1 MGEPEM
7 SIRAPLVRLIGMRLF
22 ASRLAAGSLLT
33 FGMFRRRKEAVL
45 NPITVGER
53 YTLDRELGRG
63 GMAVVYLARDRKHD
77 RPVAIKILRPEIGIG
92 ENAQRFLREI
102 QILARLQHPHILAL
116 LDSGATEDVP
126 PRPFYVMPYVEG
138 ETLRQRLTREGPLP
152 VAEAVRLVR
161 EAGEALHYAHGEALI
176 HRDVKPENV
185 LLSQG
190 HALVADF
197 GIARAA
203 GIAGGNQ
210 LTQPGLTMGT
220 PAYMSPE
227 QASGER
233 EVDARADQ
241 YSLACVLYELLAG
254 EPPFTGPNIFAV
266 LSRQMRDPVPP
277 LTTIRPGVP
286 MSVRRAIERAL
297 SKVPA
302 DRFTT
307 VLEFLAALE
316 VVESPEAPAV
326 APKKAIV
333 VLPFAN
339 LSPDPD
345 NAYFADGLMEEVI
358 ADLSRVRAL
367 TVISR
372 TSSVKLKDTGW
383 DLRRI
388 GRELNVRYA
397 LEGSVRREGSALR
410 ITAQLI
416 DVETEVHLWTEKYA
430 GTVDD
435 VFDLQERLSR
445 QIVEALQIT
454 LTQPE
459 DREIAQRPIANLR
472 AFEYYQRARQ
482 EYYRYTAEGMAAARA
497 LAEHGLAVVGPH
509 EALYGM
515 LGTVY
520 AWSPVVLVGDEETT
534 LREAEACARRAFEL
548 NPNSAQGLSI
558 MGQVAYRRGN
568 AGEAV
573 RLLTQACAA
582 DPNNPDAMHQLG
594 GAYLL
599 GGRIGP
605 MREVLTRLAEL
616 DPLTASNHCLLGLS
630 YLLGGDAVGALPSH
644 RRAVELAPLSTICR
658 VCDAVSLV
666 AAGRDT
672 EAASQFEW
680 LEHQPSDDHLAAV
693 AVRFRRGLTGDR
705 EAVLSPPSAGERAMA
720 ESDEYWSYLMA
731 GAYAL
736 VGEAEQALSWLEH
749 AVTVRGWVDYV
760 YFTRH
765 DRFLERVRP
774 TQHFQELMA
783 SAQKRYAR
791 FTDAGTPAELRPV

>member
-1 MGEPEM
+1 
-7 SIRAPLVRLIGMRLF
+7 
-22 ASRLAAGSLLT
+22 
-33 FGMFRRRKEAVL
+33 
-45 NPITVGER
+45 
-53 YTLDRELGRG
+53 
-63 GMAVVYLARDRKHD
+63 MAVVYLARDRKHD
-77 RPVAIKILRPEIGIG
+77 RPVAIKVLRREIVVGQA
-92 ENAQRFLREI
+92 AQRFLREI
-102 QILARLQHPHILAL
+102 RIQARLQHPHILAL
-116 LDSGATEDVP
+116 LDSGETDEKTQ
-126 PRPFYVMPYVEG
+126 RPFYVMPFVEG

-152 VAEAVRLVR
+152 IAEALRLVR
-161 EAGEALHYAHGEALI
+161 EAGEALHYAHGEGLI
-176 HRDVKPENV
+176 HRDVKPENI
-185 LLSQG
+185 LLSRG

-203 GIAGGNQ
+203 GVAAGDR
-210 LTQPGLTMGT
+210 LTRAGVSMGT

-227 QASGER
+227 QAEGER

-254 EPPFTGPNIFAV
+254 QPPFTGITANAV
-266 LSRQMRDPVPP
+266 LARQVLDPVPP
-277 LTTIRPGVP
+277 VTTLRPGVP
-286 MSVRRAIERAL
+286 APVRQAVERAL

-302 DRFTT
+302 DRFET

-316 VVESPEAPAV
+316 APEAPAA
-326 APKKAIV
+326 APKQAIV

-339 LSPDPD
+339 LSPDPE

-372 TSSVKLKDTGW
+372 TSSIKLRDTDW
-383 DLRRI
+383 NLRRI

-397 LEGSVRREGSALR
+397 LEGSVRRAGSTLR

-416 DVETEVHLWTEKYA
+416 DVESDAHLWAEKYS

-445 QIVEALQIT
+445 HIVEALRIT
-454 LTQPE
+454 LSPPE
-459 DREIAQRPIANLR
+459 DREIAERPITDVR

-482 EYYRYTAEGMAAARA
+482 EYYRQSAEGMVAARQ

-515 LGTVY
+515 LGTVH
-520 AWSPVVLVGDEETT
+520 AWSPVFLGGDEESS

-548 NPNSAQGLSI
+548 NPNSVAGLSI
-558 MGQVAYRRGN
+558 LGQVAYRRGQ
-568 AGEAV
+568 AGDAV

-599 GGRIGP
+599 GGRTGP
-605 MREVLTRLAEL
+605 MREVLSRLVEM

-630 YLLGGDAVGALPSH
+630 YSLAGDPGGALASH
-644 RRAVELAPLSTICR
+644 RRAVELDPRSSICR
-658 VCDAVSLV
+658 VCAGVALV
-666 AAGRDT
+666 AAGRDA
-672 EAASQFEW
+672 EAATHFEW
-680 LEHQPSDDHLAAV
+680 LERQPPEDLLAAV
-693 AVRFRRGLTGDR
+693 GVRFWRALTGDR
-705 EAVLSPPSAGERAMA
+705 AAVLAPLTEPEREAG
-720 ESDEYWSYLMA
+720 ESDEYWAYLMA
-731 GAYAL
+731 AAYAQ
-736 VGEAEQALSWLEH
+736 VGETEEALRWLDH
-749 AVTVRGWVDYV
+749 SITVRGWVDYV

-765 DRFLERVRP
+765 DRFLERLHPSR
-774 TQHFQELMA
+774 QFQALMA
-783 SAQKRYAR
+783 TARERYAR
-791 FTDAGTPAELRPV
+791 FTDDGTPGPA

>member
-1 MGEPEM
+1 MLHRGNRAGLE
-7 SIRAPLVRLIGMRLF
+7 SIPV
-22 ASRLAAGSLLT
+22 SD
-33 FGMFRRRKEAVL
+33 
-45 NPITVGER
+45 R
-53 YTLDRELGRG
+53 YTVDRELGRG

-77 RPVAIKILRPEIGIG
+77 RPVAIKVLRPEIVAG
-92 ENAQRFLREI
+92 EAARRFLLEI
-102 QILARLQHPHILAL
+102 RILARLQHPHILAL
-116 LDSGATEDVP
+116 LDSGATDEAP
-126 PRPFYVMPYVEG
+126 PRPFYVMPYVDG
-138 ETLRQRLTREGPLP
+138 ETLRQRLIREGPLP
-152 VAEAVRLVR
+152 VAEALRLVR
-161 EAGEALHYAHGEALI
+161 ETGEALHYAHGEGLI

-203 GIAGGNQ
+203 GVAAGDR
-210 LTQPGLTMGT
+210 LTQTGLSMGT

-227 QASGER
+227 QAEGER

-254 EPPFTGPNIFAV
+254 QPPFTGLSAMAV
-266 LSRQMRDPVPP
+266 LSRQLLDPVPP
-277 LTTIRPGVP
+277 LTTLRPGVP
-286 MSVRRAIERAL
+286 GSVRRAIERAL

-302 DRFTT
+302 DRFAT

-316 VVESPEAPAV
+316 APEAPA
-326 APKKAIV
+326 AEPKKAIV

-358 ADLSRVRAL
+358 ADLSRVRSL

-372 TSSVKLKDTGW
+372 TSSVKLKETGW

-397 LEGSVRREGSALR
+397 LEGSVRRAGSTLR

-416 DVETEVHLWTEKYA
+416 DAETDAHLWAEKYS

-454 LTQPE
+454 LSPPE
-459 DREIAQRPIANLR
+459 DRELAERPIADIR

-482 EYYRYTAEGMAAARA
+482 EYYRYTTEGMAAARA
-497 LAEHGLAVVGPH
+497 LAEHGLTVVGPH

-520 AWSPVVLVGDEETT
+520 AWSPTVLGGDEKTT
-534 LREAEACARRAFEL
+534 LREAETCARRAFEL
-548 NPNSAQGLSI
+548 NPDSAQGLSI
-558 MGQVAYRRGN
+558 MGQVAYRRGQ

-594 GAYLL
+594 GAHLL

-605 MREVLTRLAEL
+605 MREVLTRLVEL
-616 DPLTASNHCLLGLS
+616 DPLTASNHCLLGMS
-630 YLLGGDAVGALPSH
+630 YSLGGDAPGALPSH
-644 RRAVELAPLSTICR
+644 RRAVELDPRSTICR
-658 VCDAVSLV
+658 VCDAVALV
-666 AAGRDT
+666 AAGCDA

-680 LEHQPSDDHLAAV
+680 LERQPSDDPLAAV

-705 EAVLSPPSAGERAMA
+705 AAVVSPPSAAERAMA
-720 ESDEYWSYLMA
+720 ESDEYWAYLMA

-736 VGEAEQALSWLEH
+736 AGEADQALSWLEH

-765 DRFLERVRP
+765 DRFLESLRP
-774 TQHFQELMA
+774 ARRFQELMA
-783 SAQKRYAR
+783 SARERYQR
-791 FTDAGTPAELRPV
+791 FTDDGTPASG

>member
-1 MGEPEM
+1 M
-7 SIRAPLVRLIGMRLF
+7 
-22 ASRLAAGSLLT
+22 
-33 FGMFRRRKEAVL
+33 
-45 NPITVGER
+45 TVSDR
-53 YTLDRELGRG
+53 YTVDRELGRG

-77 RPVAIKILRPEIGIG
+77 RPVAIKILRPEIIVGQA
-92 ENAQRFLREI
+92 AQRFLLEI
-102 QILARLQHPHILAL
+102 QILARLQHPHILPL
-116 LDSGATEDVP
+116 LDSGSTDETP
-126 PRPFYVMPYVEG
+126 PRPFYVMPYVDG

-152 VAEAVRLVR
+152 VAEALRLVR
-161 EAGEALHYAHGEALI
+161 ETGEALHYAHGEGLI

-203 GIAGGNQ
+203 GVAAGER
-210 LTQPGLTMGT
+210 LTRTGLSMGT

-227 QASGER
+227 QAGGEP

-254 EPPFTGPNIFAV
+254 QPPFTGLSAFAV
-266 LSRQMRDPVPP
+266 LSRQVLDPVPP
-277 LTTIRPGVP
+277 LTTLRPGVP
-286 MSVRRAIERAL
+286 GSVRRAIERAL

-302 DRFTT
+302 DRFAT
-307 VLEFLAALE
+307 VLEFLAA
-316 VVESPEAPAV
+316 VEAPEAPAA

-372 TSSVKLKDTGW
+372 TSSVKLKETGW

-397 LEGSVRREGSALR
+397 LEGSVRRAGSTLR

-416 DVETEVHLWTEKYA
+416 DAETDAHLWAEKYS

-454 LTQPE
+454 LSPPE
-459 DREIAQRPIANLR
+459 DREIAERPIADIR

-482 EYYRYTAEGMAAARA
+482 EYYRYTAEGIVAARA

-520 AWSPVVLVGDEETT
+520 AWSPTVLGGDEETT

-548 NPNSAQGLSI
+548 NPDSAQGLSI
-558 MGQVAYRRGN
+558 MGQVAYRRGQ

-605 MREVLTRLAEL
+605 MREVLTRLVEL
-616 DPLTASNHCLLGLS
+616 DPLTASNHCLLGMS
-630 YLLGGDAVGALPSH
+630 YSLGGDAPAALPSH
-644 RRAVELAPLSTICR
+644 RRAVDLDPRSTICR
-658 VCDAVSLV
+658 VCAAVALV
-666 AAGRDT
+666 AAGRDG
-672 EAASQFEW
+672 EAASHFEW
-680 LEHQPSDDHLAAV
+680 LERQPSDDPLATV
-693 AVRFRRGLTGDR
+693 AVRFWRGLTGDR
-705 EAVLSPPSAGERAMA
+705 AAVLSPPSAAERAMA
-720 ESDEYWSYLMA
+720 ESDEYWAYLMA

-736 VGEAEQALSWLEH
+736 VGEADQALSWLEH
-749 AVTVRGWVDYV
+749 AVRVRGWIDYV

-765 DRFLERVRP
+765 DRFLESLRSARP
-774 TQHFQELMA
+774 FQELMA
-783 SAQKRYAR
+783 FARERYSR
-791 FTDAGTPAELRPV
+791 FTDDGAPAPRPG

>member
-1 MGEPEM
+1 MLFRGARAVVE
-7 SIRAPLVRLIGMRLF
+7 SIR
-22 ASRLAAGSLLT
+22 
-33 FGMFRRRKEAVL
+33 
-45 NPITVGER
+45 VGDR
-53 YTLDRELGRG
+53 YTVDRELGRG
-63 GMAVVYLARDRKHD
+63 GMAMVYLARDRKHD
-77 RPVAIKILRPEIGIG
+77 RPVAIKILRPEIVVGQA
-92 ENAQRFLREI
+92 AQRFLLEI
-102 QILARLQHPHILAL
+102 QILARLQHPHILPL
-116 LDSGATEDVP
+116 LDSGSTNESP

-138 ETLRQRLTREGPLP
+138 ETLRQRLIREGPLP
-152 VAEAVRLVR
+152 VAEALRLVR
-161 EAGEALHYAHGEALI
+161 ETGEALHYAHGEGLI

-203 GIAGGNQ
+203 GVAAGDR
-210 LTQPGLTMGT
+210 LTRTGLSMGT

-227 QASGER
+227 QAGGEP
-233 EVDARADQ
+233 EVDARSDQ
-241 YSLACVLYELLAG
+241 YSLACMLYELLAG
-254 EPPFTGPNIFAV
+254 QPPFTAPTLAAV
-266 LSRQMRDPVPP
+266 LSRQVLDPVPP
-277 LTTIRPGVP
+277 LTTLRPGVP
-286 MSVRRAIERAL
+286 GPLRRAIERAL
-297 SKVPA
+297 AKVPA
-302 DRFTT
+302 DRFTS
-307 VLEFLAALE
+307 VQEFLEALE
-316 VVESPEAPAV
+316 VPEAPDVTAA

-339 LSPDPD
+339 LSPDPE

-372 TSSVKLKDTGW
+372 TSSVKLKETGW

-388 GRELNVRYA
+388 GRELNVRYV
-397 LEGSVRREGSALR
+397 LEGSVRRAGSTLR

-416 DVETEVHLWTEKYA
+416 DAETDAHLWAEKYS

-454 LTQPE
+454 LSPPE
-459 DREIAQRPIANLR
+459 DREIAERPIADIR

-482 EYYRYTAEGMAAARA
+482 EYYRYSSEGMVTARA

-520 AWSPVVLVGDEETT
+520 AWSPTVLGGDEETT
-534 LREAEACARRAFEL
+534 LREAEDCARRAFEL
-548 NPNSAQGLSI
+548 NPGSAQGLSI
-558 MGQVAYRRGN
+558 MGQVAYRRGQ

-582 DPNNPDAMHQLG
+582 DPNNPDAMHQLA

-605 MREVLTRLAEL
+605 MREVLTRLVEL

-630 YLLGGDAVGALPSH
+630 YMLGGDAPAALPSH
-644 RRAVELAPLSTICR
+644 RRAVDLDPRSTICR
-658 VCDAVSLV
+658 VCAAVALV
-666 AAGRDT
+666 AAGRDA

-680 LEHQPSDDHLAAV
+680 LERQPSDDSLATL
-693 AVRFRRGLTGDR
+693 AVRLRRGLTGDR
-705 EAVLSPPSAGERAMA
+705 AAVLSPPSAAERAMA
-720 ESDEYWSYLMA
+720 ESDEYWAYLMS

-736 VGEAEQALSWLEH
+736 AGEGDQALGWLEH
-749 AVTVRGWVDYV
+749 VVKVRGWIDYV

-765 DRFLERVRP
+765 DRFLESLRSAPR
-774 TQHFQELMA
+774 FQELMA
-783 SAQKRYAR
+783 SARERYAR
-791 FTDAGTPAELRPV
+791 FTDDGAPTRAPESTGGGPQAPHRSRS

>member
-1 MGEPEM
+1 M
-7 SIRAPLVRLIGMRLF
+7 RLIP
-22 ASRLAAGSLLT
+22 SRLAAGSFLAS
-33 FGMFRRRKEAVL
+33 GMLRRAKRAGPEA
-45 NPITVGER
+45 ITVGDR
-53 YTLDRELGRG
+53 YTVERELGRG
-63 GMAVVYLARDRKHD
+63 GMAVVYLARDVKHD
-77 RPVAIKILRPEIGIG
+77 RPVAIKILRPEVVAG
-92 ENAQRFLREI
+92 EVAQRFLREI
-102 QILARLQHPHILAL
+102 QILARLQHPHILPL
-116 LDSGATEDVP
+116 LDSGTTDETA
-126 PRPFYVMPYVEG
+126 PRPFYVMPYVDG
-138 ETLRQRLTREGPLP
+138 ESLRQRLTREGPLP
-152 VAEAVRLVR
+152 VAEALRLVR
-161 EAGEALHYAHGEALI
+161 EAGEALHYAHGEGLI

-203 GIAGGNQ
+203 GVAAADA
-210 LTQPGLTMGT
+210 LTRPGLSMGT

-227 QASGER
+227 QVEGESG
-233 EVDARADQ
+233 VDARADQ

-254 EPPFTGPNIFAV
+254 QPPFTGPSFAAI
-266 LSRQMRDPVPP
+266 LSRQLLDPVPP
-277 LTTIRPGVP
+277 LTTIRQGVP
-286 MSVRRAIERAL
+286 GSVRRAIERGL
-297 SKVPA
+297 SKLPA
-302 DRFTT
+302 ERFGN

-316 VVESPEAPAV
+316 APEAPTA

-339 LSPDPD
+339 LSPDPE
-345 NAYFADGLMEEVI
+345 NAYFGDGLMEEVI

-372 TSSVKLKDTGW
+372 TSSVKLKETGW

-397 LEGSVRREGSALR
+397 LEGSVRRAGSTLR

-416 DVETEVHLWTEKYA
+416 DIETDGHLWGEKYS

-445 QIVEALQIT
+445 EIVEALQIT
-454 LTQPE
+454 LSPPE
-459 DREIAQRPIANLR
+459 DREIAERPIADLR

-520 AWSPVVLVGDEETT
+520 AWSPVVLLGGDEETT

-548 NPNSAQGLSI
+548 NPSSAQGLSI

-599 GGRIGP
+599 GGRTGP

-616 DPLTASNHCLLGLS
+616 DPLTASNHCLLGMS
-630 YLLGGDAVGALPSH
+630 YMLGGDAAGALPAH
-644 RRAVELAPLSTICR
+644 RRAVELDPRSTICR
-658 VCDAVSLV
+658 FCAGIALV
-666 AAGRDT
+666 AAGRDD

-680 LEHQPSDDHLAAV
+680 LERQPSEDHLAKV
-693 AVRFRRGLTGDR
+693 GVRFWRALNKDGA
-705 EAVLSPPSAGERAMA
+705 AVLSPPSAPERAMA

-736 VGEAEQALSWLEH
+736 VGEADQALSWLEH
-749 AVTVRGWVDYV
+749 AIRVRGWVDYV

-765 DRFLERVRP
+765 DRFLESLRP
-774 TQHFQELMA
+774 TPRFQELMA
-783 SAQKRYAR
+783 SARERHAR
-791 FTDAGTPAELRPV
+791 FTDDGAPTTVGPAGSPR

>member
-1 MGEPEM
+1 MLRRGKRAVTE
-7 SIRAPLVRLIGMRLF
+7 SI
-22 ASRLAAGSLLT
+22 
-33 FGMFRRRKEAVL
+33 AV
-45 NPITVGER
+45 GDR
-53 YTLDRELGRG
+53 YTIDRELGRG
-63 GMAVVYLARDRKHD
+63 GMAVVYLAHDRKHD
-77 RPVAIKILRPEIGIG
+77 RPVAIKILRPEIVTG
-92 ENAQRFLREI
+92 EAAQRFLREI
-102 QILARLQHPHILAL
+102 QIQARLQHPHILPL
-116 LDSGATEDVP
+116 LDSGTTGEAS
-126 PRPFYVMPYVEG
+126 PRPFYVMPYVDG
-138 ETLRQRLTREGPLP
+138 ETLRQRLVREGPLP
-152 VAEAVRLVR
+152 QAEAIRLVR
-161 EAGEALHYAHGEALI
+161 ETGEALHYAHGEGLI

-185 LLSQG
+185 LLSQN

-203 GIAGGNQ
+203 GVAAADR
-210 LTQPGLTMGT
+210 LTRPGLSMGT
-220 PAYMSPE
+220 PTYMSPE
-227 QASGER
+227 QAQGESG
-233 EVDARADQ
+233 VDARADQ

-254 EPPFTGPNIFAV
+254 QPPFTGPDARGV
-266 LSRQMRDPVPP
+266 LLRQVFDPVPP
-277 LTTIRPGVP
+277 LTTLRPGVP
-286 MSVRRAIERAL
+286 GSMRRAIERAL

-302 DRFTT
+302 DRFGT

-316 VVESPEAPAV
+316 APEAPAA

-358 ADLSRVRAL
+358 ADLSRVKAL
-367 TVISR
+367 IVISR
-372 TSSVKLKDTGW
+372 TSSVKLRETGW

-388 GRELNVRYA
+388 GRELSVGYA
-397 LEGSVRREGSALR
+397 LEGSVRRAGSTLR

-416 DVETEVHLWTEKYA
+416 DLETDAHLWAEKYS

-445 QIVEALQIT
+445 QIVEALRIT
-454 LTQPE
+454 LTPPE
-459 DREIAQRPIANLR
+459 DREIAARPIADIR

-482 EYYRYTAEGMAAARA
+482 EYYRYTTEGMAAARA
-497 LAEHGLAVVGPH
+497 LAEHGLDEVGPN

-520 AWSPVVLVGDEETT
+520 AWSPMVLLGGDEETT
-534 LREAEACARRAFEL
+534 LREAEACARRAFEQ

-558 MGQVAYRRGN
+558 MGQVAYRRGQ

-573 RLLTQACAA
+573 RLLTLACAA
-582 DPNNPDAMHQLG
+582 DPNNPDAMHQLA

-605 MREVLTRLAEL
+605 MREVLTRLTEL
-616 DPLTASNHCLLGLS
+616 DPLTASNHCLRGMS
-630 YLLGGDAVGALPSH
+630 YMLGGDPTGSLPSH
-644 RRAVELAPLSTICR
+644 RRAVELDPRSTICR
-658 VCDAVSLV
+658 VCDVVALV
-666 AAGRDT
+666 AAGRDD

-680 LEHQPSDDHLAAV
+680 LERQPSDDHLAAV
-693 AVRFRRGLTGDR
+693 AVRFQRGLTGNR
-705 EAVLSPPSAGERAMA
+705 EAVLSPPSAAERAMA

-736 VGEAEQALSWLEH
+736 VGEADQALSWLDH

-765 DRFLERVRP
+765 DRFLESLRATRR
-774 TQHFQELMA
+774 FQELMA
-783 SAQKRYAR
+783 SAQERYAR
-791 FTDAGTPAELRPV
+791 FTDDGAPTLIQPA

>member
-1 MGEPEM
+1 
-7 SIRAPLVRLIGMRLF
+7 
-22 ASRLAAGSLLT
+22 
-33 FGMFRRRKEAVL
+33 
-45 NPITVGER
+45 
-53 YTLDRELGRG
+53 
-63 GMAVVYLARDRKHD
+63 MAVVYLARDRKHD
-77 RPVAIKILRPEIGIG
+77 RPVAIKVLRPETVAG
-92 ENAQRFLREI
+92 EFAQRFLREI
-102 QILARLQHPHILAL
+102 QILARLQHPHILPL
-116 LDSGATEDVP
+116 LDSGTTAEAS
-126 PRPFYVMPYVEG
+126 PRPFYVMPYVDG

-152 VAEAVRLVR
+152 EAEAIRLVR
-161 EAGEALHYAHGEALI
+161 ETGEALQYAHGEGLI

-203 GIAGGNQ
+203 DVAADDR
-210 LTQPGLTMGT
+210 LTRPGLSMGT
-220 PAYMSPE
+220 PTYMSPE
-227 QASGER
+227 QAQGDSG
-233 EVDARADQ
+233 VDARADQ

-254 EPPFTGPNIFAV
+254 QPPFTGPSAVAV
-266 LSRQMRDPVPP
+266 LSRQVFDPVPP
-277 LTTIRPGVP
+277 LTTLRPGVP
-286 MSVRRAIERAL
+286 GSVRRAIERAL

-302 DRFTT
+302 DRFGT

-316 VVESPEAPAV
+316 APGV
-326 APKKAIV
+326 PAPKKAIV

-358 ADLSRVRAL
+358 ADLSRVQAL

-372 TSSVKLKDTGW
+372 TSSVKLKETDW

-397 LEGSVRREGSALR
+397 LEGSVRRAGSTLR

-416 DVETEVHLWTEKYA
+416 DLETDAHLWAEKYS

-445 QIVEALQIT
+445 QIVEALRIT
-454 LTQPE
+454 LTPPE
-459 DREIAQRPIANLR
+459 DRGIAARPIADIR

-482 EYYRYTAEGMAAARA
+482 EYYRYTTEGMAAARA
-497 LAEHGLAVVGPH
+497 LAEHGLAAVGPN

-520 AWSPVVLVGDEETT
+520 AWSPMVLLGGDEETT

-558 MGQVAYRRGN
+558 MGQVAYRRGQ

-573 RLLTQACAA
+573 RLLTLACAA

-616 DPLTASNHCLLGLS
+616 DPLTASNHCLLGMS
-630 YLLGGDAVGALPSH
+630 YLLGGNPTGALPSH
-644 RRAVELAPLSTICR
+644 RRAVELDPRSTICR
-658 VCDAVSLV
+658 VCDAVALV
-666 AAGRDT
+666 AAGRDD

-680 LEHQPSDDHLAAV
+680 LERQPSDDHLAAV

-705 EAVLSPPSAGERAMA
+705 EAVLSPPSAAERAMA

-736 VGEAEQALSWLEH
+736 VGEADQALSWLEH

-765 DRFLERVRP
+765 DRFLESLRATRR
-774 TQHFQELMA
+774 FQELMA
-783 SAQKRYAR
+783 SAQERYAR
-791 FTDAGTPAELRPV
+791 FTDDGAPAPTRVAPVR

>member
-1 MGEPEM
+1 M
-7 SIRAPLVRLIGMRLF
+7 
-22 ASRLAAGSLLT
+22 
-33 FGMFRRRKEAVL
+33 
-45 NPITVGER
+45 TVSDR
-53 YTLDRELGRG
+53 YTVETELGRG
-63 GMAVVYLARDRKHD
+63 GMALVYLARDRKHD
-77 RPVAIKILRPEIGIG
+77 RHVAIKILRPEVVVGAV
-92 ENAQRFLREI
+92 AQRFLLEI

-116 LDSGATEDVP
+116 LDSGTTDEAP
-126 PRPFYVMPYVEG
+126 PRPFYVMPYVDG
-138 ETLRQRLTREGPLP
+138 ETLRQRLVREGPLP
-152 VAEAVRLVR
+152 VAEALRLVR
-161 EAGEALHYAHGEALI
+161 EAGEALHYAHGEGLI
-176 HRDVKPENV
+176 HRDVKPENI

-203 GIAGGNQ
+203 GIAAGDR
-210 LTQPGLTMGT
+210 LTRAGMSMGT

-227 QASGER
+227 QAGGEE

-241 YSLACVLYELLAG
+241 YSLACLLYELLAG
-254 EPPFTGPNIFAV
+254 QPPFTGHSAGAV
-266 LSRQMRDPVPP
+266 LSRQILDPVPP
-277 LTTIRPGVP
+277 LTTLRPGVP
-286 MSVRRAIERAL
+286 GQVLRAIERAL

-302 DRFTT
+302 DRFGT

-316 VVESPEAPAV
+316 SAEAPA
-326 APKKAIV
+326 APPKQAIV

-358 ADLSRVRAL
+358 ADLSRVRSL

-372 TSSVKLKDTGW
+372 TSSVKLKQTGW

-397 LEGSVRREGSALR
+397 LEGSVRRAGSTLR

-416 DVETEVHLWTEKYA
+416 DVESDAHLWAEKYS

-445 QIVEALQIT
+445 QIVEALRIT
-454 LTQPE
+454 LSPPE
-459 DREIAQRPIANLR
+459 DREIAERPIADIR
-472 AFEYYQRARQ
+472 GYEYYQRARQ
-482 EYYRYTAEGMAAARA
+482 EYYRQTAEGMMAARA
-497 LAEHGLAVVGPH
+497 LAEHGLAVVGPN
-509 EALYGM
+509 EALYGI

-520 AWSPVVLVGDEETT
+520 AWSPTVLGGDEETT
-534 LREAEACARRAFEL
+534 LREAETCARRAFEL

-558 MGQVAYRRGN
+558 MGQVAYRRGQ

-605 MREVLTRLAEL
+605 MRSVLTRLVEM

-630 YLLGGDAVGALPSH
+630 YSLGGDAPAALPSH
-644 RRAVELAPLSTICR
+644 RRAVDLDPKSTICR
-658 VCDAVSLV
+658 VCAGVALV
-666 AAGRDT
+666 AAGREA
-672 EAASQFEW
+672 EAAGQFEW
-680 LEHQPSDDHLAAV
+680 LARQTEDDHLAAV
-693 AVRFRRGLTGDR
+693 GVRFWRGLKGDR
-705 EAVLSPPSAGERAMA
+705 AAVLSPPSAAERAMA

-731 GAYAL
+731 GGYAL
-736 VGEAEQALSWLEH
+736 VGESDRAMSWLEH
-749 AVTVRGWVDYV
+749 AVTVRGWIDHV

-765 DRFLERVRP
+765 DRFLERLRNIP
-774 TQHFQELMA
+774 RFHELMA
-783 SAQKRYAR
+783 RARERYAR
-791 FTDAGTPAELRPV
+791 FTDDGTPAPRTGRR

>member
-1 MGEPEM
+1 MLLRWKRSGPEPL
-7 SIRAPLVRLIGMRLF
+7 S
-22 ASRLAAGSLLT
+22 
-33 FGMFRRRKEAVL
+33 
-45 NPITVGER
+45 VGDR
-53 YTLDRELGRG
+53 YTIERELGRG
-63 GMAVVYLARDRKHD
+63 GMATVYLARDRKHD
-77 RPVAIKILRPEIGIG
+77 RLVAIKVMRPEVAADQGG
-92 ENAQRFLREI
+92 QRFLREI
-102 QILARLQHPHILAL
+102 QILARLQHPNILAL
-116 LDSGATEDVP
+116 LDSGTTSEAHP
-126 PRPFYVMPYVEG
+126 SPFYVMPYVEG
-138 ETLRQRLTREGPLP
+138 ESLRQRLAREGPLP
-152 VAEAVRLVR
+152 VPEALRLVR
-161 EAGEALHYAHGEALI
+161 EIGEALHYAHGQGLI

-203 GIAGGNQ
+203 GMAGATQ
-210 LTQPGLTMGT
+210 LTQPGLGLGT

-227 QASGER
+227 QTEGDR
-233 EVDARADQ
+233 GVDARADQ

-254 EPPFTGPNIFAV
+254 QPPFTGPTVAAV
-266 LSRQMRDPVPP
+266 LSRQLLDPVPP
-277 LTTIRPGVP
+277 ITTLRPGLP
-286 MSVRRAIERAL
+286 APIRAAIERAL
-297 SKVPA
+297 SKVAA
-302 DRFTT
+302 DRFAT
-307 VLEFLAALE
+307 VMDFLAA
-316 VVESPEAPAV
+316 VEAPESAV
-326 APKKAIV
+326 TVATAAKVPALPKQAIV

-339 LSPDPD
+339 LSPDPE

-397 LEGSVRREGSALR
+397 LEGSVRRAGTTLR

-416 DVETEVHLWTEKYA
+416 DVETKNHLWAEKYA

-445 QIVEALQIT
+445 QIVEALRIT
-454 LTQPE
+454 LTPPE
-459 DREIAQRPIANLR
+459 EQEIAERPIADIR
-472 AFEYYQRARQ
+472 AYEYYQRARQ

-497 LAEHGLAVVGPH
+497 LAEHGLELVGPN

-520 AWSPVVLVGDEETT
+520 AWSPVVLLGGDEETT
-534 LREAEACARRAFEL
+534 LREAEACARKAFEL
-548 NPNSAQGLSI
+548 NPRSAQGLSI
-558 MGQVAYRRGN
+558 MGQVEYRRGH

-599 GGRIGP
+599 GGRIGA
-605 MREVLTRLAEL
+605 MREVCARLVEL
-616 DPLTASNHCLLGLS
+616 DPLTPSNHCLLGLS
-630 YLLGGDAVGALPSH
+630 WSLGGDPAAALPAH
-644 RRAVELAPLSTICR
+644 RRAVELDPKSTICR
-658 VCDAVSLV
+658 LCAGVALTLAGQTEDA
-666 AAGRDT
+666 A
-672 EAASQFEW
+672 EQFDW
-680 LEHQPSDDHLAAV
+680 LERQPEEDHLARV
-693 AVRFRRGLTGDR
+693 GVRFRRGLAGDR
-705 EAVLSPPSAGERAMA
+705 AGVLAPPGDPERAMA

-731 GAYAL
+731 SAYAL
-736 VGEAEQALSWLEH
+736 VGEQDEALGWLEH
-749 AVTVRGWVDYV
+749 AVRVRGWIDYV

-765 DRFLERVRP
+765 DRFLKGVGGSARFR
-774 TQHFQELMA
+774 ELMGLA
-783 SAQKRYAR
+783 RDRYER
-791 FTDAGTPAELRPV
+791 FTDEGVHAR

>member
-1 MGEPEM
+1 MLHRGD
-7 SIRAPLVRLIGMRLF
+7 R
-22 ASRLAAGSLLT
+22 
-33 FGMFRRRKEAVL
+33 AVL
-45 NPITVGER
+45 EAITVSDR
-53 YTLDRELGRG
+53 YTVDRELGRG

-77 RPVAIKILRPEIGIG
+77 RPVAIKILRPEIVVGQA
-92 ENAQRFLREI
+92 AQRFLLEI
-102 QILARLQHPHILAL
+102 QILARLQHPHILPL
-116 LDSGATEDVP
+116 LDSGSTDETP
-126 PRPFYVMPYVEG
+126 PRPFYVMPYVDG

-152 VAEAVRLVR
+152 VAEALRLVR
-161 EAGEALHYAHGEALI
+161 ETGEALHYAHGEGLI

-203 GIAGGNQ
+203 GVAAGDR
-210 LTQPGLTMGT
+210 LTRPGLSMGT

-227 QASGER
+227 QAGGEP

-254 EPPFTGPNIFAV
+254 QPPFTGLSAVAV
-266 LSRQMRDPVPP
+266 LSRQVLDPVPP
-277 LTTIRPGVP
+277 LTTLRPGVP
-286 MSVRRAIERAL
+286 GSVRRAIERGLA
-297 SKVPA
+297 KVPA
-302 DRFTT
+302 DRFAT
-307 VLEFLAALE
+307 VLEFLAALD
-316 VVESPEAPAV
+316 SPEPPAA

-372 TSSVKLKDTGW
+372 TSSVKLKETGW

-397 LEGSVRREGSALR
+397 LEGSVRRAGSTLR

-416 DVETEVHLWTEKYA
+416 DVETEAHLWGEKYS

-454 LTQPE
+454 LSPPE
-459 DREIAQRPIANLR
+459 DREIAERPIADIR

-482 EYYRYTAEGMAAARA
+482 EYYRYTAEGMVAARA

-520 AWSPVVLVGDEETT
+520 AWSPTVLGGDEETT
-534 LREAEACARRAFEL
+534 LLEAEACARRAFEL
-548 NPNSAQGLSI
+548 NPDSAQGLSI
-558 MGQVAYRRGN
+558 MGQVAYRRGQ

-605 MREVLTRLAEL
+605 MREVLTRLVEL
-616 DPLTASNHCLLGLS
+616 DPLTASNHCLLGMS
-630 YLLGGDAVGALPSH
+630 YSLGGDAAAALPSH
-644 RRAVELAPLSTICR
+644 RRAVDLDPRSTICR
-658 VCDAVSLV
+658 VCAGVALV
-666 AAGRDT
+666 AAGR
-672 EAASQFEW
+672 EAEATSQFEW
-680 LEHQPSDDHLAAV
+680 LERQPSDDSLAMI
-693 AVRFRRGLTGDR
+693 AVRLWRGLTGDR
-705 EAVLSPPSAGERAMA
+705 AAVLSPPSAAERSMA
-720 ESDEYWSYLMA
+720 ESDEYWAYLMA
-731 GAYAL
+731 AAYAL
-736 VGEAEQALSWLEH
+736 VGEGDQALSWLEH
-749 AVTVRGWVDYV
+749 AVTVRGWIDHV

-765 DRFLERVRP
+765 DRFLESLRP
-774 TQHFQELMA
+774 ARRFQELMA
-783 SAQKRYAR
+783 SARERYAR
-791 FTDAGTPAELRPV
+791 FTDDGAPAPQPG

>member
-1 MGEPEM
+1 
-7 SIRAPLVRLIGMRLF
+7 
-22 ASRLAAGSLLT
+22 
-33 FGMFRRRKEAVL
+33 MFRQGKGAL
-45 NPITVGER
+45 LHPITLGER

-77 RPVAIKILRPEIGIG
+77 RPVAIKLLRPEIVTG
-92 ENAQRFLREI
+92 EDAQRFLLEI

-116 LDSGATEDVP
+116 LDSGATDEVP
-126 PRPFYVMPYVEG
+126 PRPFYVMPYVDG

-152 VAEAVRLVR
+152 VAEALRLVR
-161 EAGEALHYAHGEALI
+161 EAGEALHYAHGEGLI

-203 GIAGGNQ
+203 GIAAGDR
-210 LTQPGLTMGT
+210 LTQPGLSMGT

-227 QASGER
+227 QAGGDR

-254 EPPFTGPNIFAV
+254 EPPFTGPDMFAV
-266 LSRQMRDPVPP
+266 LSRQLLDPVPP
-277 LTTIRPGVP
+277 LTTVRPGVP
-286 MSVRRAIERAL
+286 MSVRRAVERAL

-302 DRFTT
+302 DRFGT

-316 VVESPEAPAV
+316 TPEAPDAPAA
-326 APKKAIV
+326 APKKTIV

-345 NAYFADGLMEEVI
+345 NAYFADGLTEEVI

-372 TSSVKLKDTGW
+372 TSSVKLKETGW

-397 LEGSVRREGSALR
+397 LEGSVRRAGSTLR

-416 DVETEVHLWTEKYA
+416 DLETAAHLWGEKYS

-454 LTQPE
+454 LSPPE
-459 DREIAQRPIANLR
+459 DREIAARPITDLR

-520 AWSPVVLVGDEETT
+520 AWSPVVLLGDEETT

-558 MGQVAYRRGN
+558 MGQLAYRRGN

-573 RLLTQACAA
+573 GLLTRACAA

-605 MREVLTRLAEL
+605 MRQVLTRLAEL
-616 DPLTASNHCLLGLS
+616 DPLTASNHCLLGMS
-630 YLLGGDAVGALPSH
+630 YMLGGDAAGALPSH
-644 RRAVELAPLSTICR
+644 RRALELDPRSTICR
-658 VCDAVSLV
+658 FCAGVALV
-666 AAGRDT
+666 AAGREA
-672 EAASQFEW
+672 EAASEFEW
-680 LEHQPSDDHLAAV
+680 LDRQPSDDHLAAV
-693 AVRFRRGLTGDR
+693 GVRFRRALNGDR
-705 EAVLSPPSAGERAMA
+705 VAVRSPMTAPERAMA

-736 VGEAEQALSWLEH
+736 VGETDQALSWLEH
-749 AVTVRGWVDYV
+749 TVRVRGWVDYV
-760 YFTRH
+760 YFTRY
-765 DRFLERVRP
+765 DRFLESLRLTGR
-774 TQHFQELMA
+774 FQELMA
-783 SAQKRYAR
+783 SARERYAR
-791 FTDAGTPAELRPV
+791 FTDDGTPAPP

>member
-1 MGEPEM
+1 
-7 SIRAPLVRLIGMRLF
+7 
-22 ASRLAAGSLLT
+22 
-33 FGMFRRRKEAVL
+33 MFRRGKGAVL
-45 NPITVGER
+45 DPITVGDR

-77 RPVAIKILRPEIGIG
+77 RPVAIKLLRPEIVTG
-92 ENAQRFLREI
+92 EDAQRFLLEI

-116 LDSGATEDVP
+116 LDSGATDEVP
-126 PRPFYVMPYVEG
+126 PRPFYVMPYVDG
-138 ETLRQRLTREGPLP
+138 ETLRQRLTREGPLS
-152 VAEAVRLVR
+152 VAEALRLVR
-161 EAGEALHYAHGEALI
+161 EAGEALHYAHTQGLV

-203 GIAGGNQ
+203 GIAAGDR
-210 LTQPGLTMGT
+210 LTQPGLSMGT

-227 QASGER
+227 QAGGDR

-254 EPPFTGPNIFAV
+254 EPPFTGPDMLAV
-266 LSRQMRDPVPP
+266 MSRQVLDPVPP
-277 LTTIRPGVP
+277 LTTVRPGVP
-286 MSVRRAIERAL
+286 MSVRRAVERAL

-302 DRFTT
+302 DRFGT
-307 VLEFLAALE
+307 VLEFLAA
-316 VVESPEAPAV
+316 VEAPDAPD
-326 APKKAIV
+326 APAATPKKAIV

-372 TSSVKLKDTGW
+372 TSSVKLKETGW

-397 LEGSVRREGSALR
+397 LEGSVRRAGSTLR

-416 DVETEVHLWTEKYA
+416 EVETDAHLWGEKYS

-445 QIVEALQIT
+445 QIVEALEIT
-454 LTQPE
+454 LSPPE
-459 DREIAQRPIANLR
+459 DREIAARPIADLR

-520 AWSPVVLVGDEETT
+520 AWSPVVLLGGDEKTT

-558 MGQVAYRRGN
+558 MGQVAYRQGN
-568 AGEAV
+568 AAEAV

-599 GGRIGP
+599 GGRTGP
-605 MREVLTRLAEL
+605 MRQVLTRLAEL
-616 DPLTASNHCLLGLS
+616 DPLTASNHCLLGMS
-630 YLLGGDAVGALPSH
+630 YMLGGDAAGALPSH
-644 RRAVELAPLSTICR
+644 RRAVELDPRSTICR
-658 VCDAVSLV
+658 FCAGVALV
-666 AAGRDT
+666 AAGS
-672 EAASQFEW
+672 EVQAASEFDW
-680 LEHQPSDDHLAAV
+680 LERQAPDDHLAAV
-693 AVRFRRGLTGDR
+693 GVRFRRALSGDR
-705 EAVLSPPSAGERAMA
+705 LAVLSPMTAPERAVA

-736 VGEAEQALSWLEH
+736 VGETDQALSWLEH
-749 AVTVRGWVDYV
+749 TVRVRGWVDYV
-760 YFTRH
+760 YFTRY
-765 DRFLERVRP
+765 DRFLESLRHAGR
-774 TQHFQELMA
+774 FQELMA
-783 SAQKRYAR
+783 SARERYAR
-791 FTDAGTPAELRPV
+791 FTDDGTPTPP

>member
-1 MGEPEM
+1 
-7 SIRAPLVRLIGMRLF
+7 
-22 ASRLAAGSLLT
+22 
-33 FGMFRRRKEAVL
+33 MFRQGKGAVL
-45 NPITVGER
+45 HPITLGER

-77 RPVAIKILRPEIGIG
+77 RPVAIKLLRPEIVTG
-92 ENAQRFLREI
+92 EDAQRFLLEI

-116 LDSGATEDVP
+116 LDSGATDEVP
-126 PRPFYVMPYVEG
+126 PRPFYVMPYVDG

-152 VAEAVRLVR
+152 VAEALRLVR
-161 EAGEALHYAHGEALI
+161 EAGEALHYAHGEGLI

-203 GIAGGNQ
+203 GIAAGDR
-210 LTQPGLTMGT
+210 LTQPGLSMGT

-227 QASGER
+227 QAGGDR

-254 EPPFTGPNIFAV
+254 EPPFTGHDMLAV
-266 LSRQMRDPVPP
+266 MSRQVLDPVPP
-277 LTTIRPGVP
+277 LTTVRPGVP
-286 MSVRRAIERAL
+286 TSVRRAVERAL

-302 DRFTT
+302 DRFGT

-316 VVESPEAPAV
+316 APEAPDAPAA

-345 NAYFADGLMEEVI
+345 NAYFADGLTEEVI

-372 TSSVKLKDTGW
+372 TSSVKLKETGW

-397 LEGSVRREGSALR
+397 LEGSVRRAGSTLR

-416 DVETEVHLWTEKYA
+416 DVETAAHLWGEKYS

-445 QIVEALQIT
+445 QIVEALEIT
-454 LTQPE
+454 LSPPE
-459 DREIAQRPIANLR
+459 DREIAARPIADLR

-497 LAEHGLAVVGPH
+497 LAEHGLAVVGPN
-509 EALYGM
+509 EALYGI

-520 AWSPVVLVGDEETT
+520 AWSPVVLLGGDEETT

-599 GGRIGP
+599 GGRTGP
-605 MREVLTRLAEL
+605 MRQVLIRLAEL
-616 DPLTASNHCLLGLS
+616 DPLTASNHCLLGMS
-630 YLLGGDAVGALPSH
+630 YMLGGDAAGALPSH
-644 RRAVELAPLSTICR
+644 RRAVELDPRSTICR
-658 VCDAVSLV
+658 FCAGVALV
-666 AAGRDT
+666 AAGRDV
-672 EAASQFEW
+672 EAVREFEW
-680 LEHQPSDDHLAAV
+680 LERQPPDDHLAAV
-693 AVRFRRGLTGDR
+693 GVRFRRALTGDR
-705 EAVLSPPSAGERAMA
+705 VAVLSPMSAPECAVA

-736 VGEAEQALSWLEH
+736 VGETDQALSWLEH
-749 AVTVRGWVDYV
+749 TVRVRGWVDYV
-760 YFTRH
+760 YFTRY
-765 DRFLERVRP
+765 DRFLESLRP
-774 TQHFQELMA
+774 TGRFQELMA
-783 SAQKRYAR
+783 SARERHAR
-791 FTDAGTPAELRPV
+791 FTDDGTPMPP

>member
-1 MGEPEM
+1 MDHRGKQAVAEPI
-7 SIRAPLVRLIGMRLF
+7 S
-22 ASRLAAGSLLT
+22 
-33 FGMFRRRKEAVL
+33 
-45 NPITVGER
+45 VGDR
-53 YTLDRELGRG
+53 YTVDRELGRG
-63 GMAVVYLARDRKHD
+63 GMAVVYLARDLKHD
-77 RPVAIKILRPEIGIG
+77 RPVAVKILRPEIIAG
-92 ENAQRFLREI
+92 ELGKRFLLEI

-116 LDSGATEDVP
+116 LDSGTTDESS

-138 ETLRQRLTREGPLP
+138 ETLRQRLVREGPLP
-152 VAEAVRLVR
+152 VPEALRLVR
-161 EAGEALHYAHGEALI
+161 EAGEALHYAHSEGLI
-176 HRDVKPENV
+176 HRDVKPENI
-185 LLSQG
+185 LLSRG

-203 GIAGGNQ
+203 GVSAGDR
-210 LTQPGLTMGT
+210 LTKSGMGMGT
-220 PAYMSPE
+220 PTYMSPE
-227 QASGER
+227 QAEGDR
-233 EVDARADQ
+233 GVDARADQ

-254 EPPFTGPNIFAV
+254 QPPFTGPNFAAV
-266 LSRQMRDPVPP
+266 LSRLLLDPVPP
-277 LTTIRPGVP
+277 LTTLRPGVP
-286 MSVRRAIERAL
+286 GPVRQAIERAL

-302 DRFTT
+302 DRFEA
-307 VLEFLAALE
+307 VPDFLAALE
-316 VVESPEAPAV
+316 APESAAAPAP

-358 ADLSRVRAL
+358 ADLSRIRAL

-372 TSSVKLKDTGW
+372 TSSMKVKDTGW

-388 GRELNVRYA
+388 GHELNVRYA
-397 LEGSVRREGSALR
+397 LEGSVRRAGPTLR

-416 DVETEVHLWTEKYA
+416 DVETDAHLWAEKYS

-445 QIVEALQIT
+445 RIVEALEIT
-454 LTQPE
+454 LSPPE
-459 DREIAQRPIANLR
+459 DQELAERPIADLR

-482 EYYRYTAEGMAAARA
+482 EYYRYTTEGMVAARA
-497 LAEHGLAVVGPH
+497 LAEHGLAVVGPN

-520 AWSPVVLVGDEETT
+520 AWSPTVLLGDDEETT
-534 LREAEACARRAFEL
+534 LREAETCARHAFEL
-548 NPNSAQGLSI
+548 NPQSAQGLSI
-558 MGQVAYRRGN
+558 MGQIAYRRGQP
-568 AGEAV
+568 GDAV

-605 MREVLTRLAEL
+605 MRQVLSRLVAQ

-630 YLLGGDAVGALPSH
+630 YTLGGDAEGSLPSH
-644 RRAVELAPLSTICR
+644 KRAVELDTRSTICR
-658 VCDAVSLV
+658 ICAGVALV
-666 AAGRDT
+666 AAGRDG
-672 EAASQFEW
+672 EATTQFEW
-680 LEHQPSDDHLAAV
+680 LEHQPSDDHLAAIG
-693 AVRFRRGLTGDR
+693 VRLWRALHGDKA
-705 EAVLSPPSAGERAMA
+705 AVLSSLSAAERATA

-736 VGEAEQALSWLEH
+736 AGDADQALTWMTHTVE
-749 AVTVRGWVDYV
+749 VRGWVDHV
-760 YFTRH
+760 YFTEH
-765 DRFLERVRP
+765 DRFLESVRR
-774 TQHFQELMA
+774 TTRFQALMDLA
-783 SAQKRYAR
+783 RERYAR
-791 FTDAGTPAELRPV
+791 FTDDGSPTVIT

>member
-1 MGEPEM
+1 MVHSG
-7 SIRAPLVRLIGMRLF
+7 
-22 ASRLAAGSLLT
+22 SRG
-33 FGMFRRRKEAVL
+33 VL
-45 NPITVGER
+45 ETIPVGDGYTVE
-53 YTLDRELGRG
+53 RELGRG
-63 GMAVVYLARDRKHD
+63 GMALVYLARDRKHD
-77 RPVAIKILRPEIGIG
+77 RPVAIKILRPEIVAG
-92 ENAQRFLREI
+92 EVAQRFLREI

-116 LDSGATEDVP
+116 LDSGSTDEVP
-126 PRPFYVMPYVEG
+126 PRPFYVMPYVDG

-152 VAEAVRLVR
+152 VAEALRLIR
-161 EAGEALHYAHGEALI
+161 ETGEALHYAHGEGLI

-203 GIAGGNQ
+203 GIAGVAGGDQ
-210 LTQPGLTMGT
+210 LTRPGLSIGT

-227 QASGER
+227 QTEGER
-233 EVDARADQ
+233 DVDARADQ

-254 EPPFTGPNIFAV
+254 QPPFTGPSFAAV
-266 LSRQMRDPVPP
+266 LSRQLLDPVPP
-277 LTTIRPGVP
+277 ITTLRPGVP
-286 MSVRRAIERAL
+286 GPVRRAIERAL

-302 DRFTT
+302 DRFAT
-307 VLEFLAALE
+307 VLEFLAALDA
-316 VVESPEAPAV
+316 PDAPA
-326 APKKAIV
+326 APPKKAIV

-339 LSPDPD
+339 LSTDPE
-345 NAYFADGLMEEVI
+345 NAYFGDGLMEEVI

-372 TSSVKLKDTGW
+372 TSSVKIKETGW

-397 LEGSVRREGSALR
+397 LEGSVRRAGSMLR

-416 DVETEVHLWTEKYA
+416 EIETDAPLWSEKYS

-454 LTQPE
+454 LSPPE
-459 DREIAQRPIANLR
+459 DREIAERPIADLR

-482 EYYRYTAEGMAAARA
+482 EYYRYSSEGMAAARA

-520 AWSPVVLVGDEETT
+520 AWSPTVLLGRDEETA
-534 LREAEACARRAFEL
+534 LREAETCARRAFEL

-573 RLLTQACAA
+573 RLLAQACAA
-582 DPNNPDAMHQLG
+582 DPNNPDAMHQLA

-599 GGRIGP
+599 GGRVGP

-616 DPLTASNHCLLGLS
+616 DPLTASNHCLLGMS
-630 YLLGGDAVGALPSH
+630 YMLGGDAVGALPSH
-644 RRAVELAPLSTICR
+644 RRAIELDTRSTICR
-658 VCDAVSLV
+658 VCAGVALV
-666 AAGRDT
+666 AAGREADAAT
-672 EAASQFEW
+672 EFEW
-680 LEHQPSDDHLAAV
+680 LERQPSDNPLAAV
-693 AVRFRRGLTGDR
+693 GVRFRRALTGDR
-705 EAVLSPPSAGERAMA
+705 AAVLLPPSAPERAMA

-736 VGEAEQALSWLEH
+736 VGETDQALRWLEH
-749 AVTVRGWVDYV
+749 TVRVRGWVDYV

-765 DRFLERVRP
+765 DRFLESLRP
-774 TQHFQELMA
+774 TPRFQELMG
-783 SAQKRYAR
+783 SARERYAR
-791 FTDAGTPAELRPV
+791 FTDDGAPTVITP

>member
-1 MGEPEM
+1 MLHRDP
-7 SIRAPLVRLIGMRLF
+7 R
-22 ASRLAAGSLLT
+22 
-33 FGMFRRRKEAVL
+33 AVL
-45 NPITVGER
+45 EPIAVSDR

-77 RPVAIKILRPEIGIG
+77 RPVAIKVLRPEIVAGQAG
-92 ENAQRFLREI
+92 ERFLLEI
-102 QILARLQHPHILAL
+102 RILARLQHPHILPL
-116 LDSGATEDVP
+116 LDSGTTGEAP
-126 PRPFYVMPYVEG
+126 PRPYFVMPYVEG
-138 ETLRQRLTREGPLP
+138 ESLRQRLTREGPLAVP
-152 VAEAVRLVR
+152 EALRLVR
-161 EAGEALHYAHGEALI
+161 ETGEALHYAHGEGLV

-203 GIAGGNQ
+203 DVADGDR
-210 LTQPGLTMGT
+210 LTRTGMGMGT

-227 QASGER
+227 QVEGER

-254 EPPFTGPNIFAV
+254 QPPFTGPSLGAV
-266 LSRQMRDPVPP
+266 FSRQLLAPVPP
-277 LTTIRPGVP
+277 ITTLRPAVP
-286 MSVRRAIERAL
+286 GPVRRAIERAL
-297 SKVPA
+297 SKIPA
-302 DRFTT
+302 DRFAT

-316 VVESPEAPAV
+316 APEAPAAAAAA

-397 LEGSVRREGSALR
+397 LEGSVRRAGSTLR

-416 DVETEVHLWTEKYA
+416 DAETDAHLWAEKYS
-430 GTVDD
+430 GTVED

-445 QIVEALQIT
+445 RIVEALQIT
-454 LTQPE
+454 LSPPE
-459 DREIAQRPIANLR
+459 DREIAERPIADIR

-482 EYYRYTAEGMAAARA
+482 EYYRYTAEGMVAARA
-497 LAEHGLAVVGPH
+497 LAEHGLAVVGPN

-520 AWSPVVLVGDEETT
+520 AWSPTVLGGDEETT

-548 NPNSAQGLSI
+548 NPDSAPGLSI
-558 MGQVAYRRGN
+558 MGQVAYRRGQ

-605 MREVLTRLAEL
+605 MRDVLTRLVEL
-616 DPLTASNHCLLGLS
+616 DPLTASNHCLLGMS
-630 YLLGGDAVGALPSH
+630 YSLGGDAPAALPSH
-644 RRAVELAPLSTICR
+644 RRAVDVDPRSTICR
-658 VCDAVSLV
+658 VCAGVALV
-666 AAGRDT
+666 AAGRDA

-680 LEHQPSDDHLAAV
+680 LERQPSDDPLATL
-693 AVRFRRGLTGDR
+693 AVRFWRGLTGDR
-705 EAVLSPPSAGERAMA
+705 AAVLSPPSATERAMA
-720 ESDEYWSYLMA
+720 ESDEYWAYLMA

-736 VGEAEQALSWLEH
+736 AGEGDQALSWLEH
-749 AVTVRGWVDYV
+749 AVKVRGWIDYV

-765 DRFLERVRP
+765 DRFLESLRSARR
-774 TQHFQELMA
+774 FEELMA
-783 SAQKRYAR
+783 FARERYAR
-791 FTDAGTPAELRPV
+791 FTDDGAPAPRAG

>member
-1 MGEPEM
+1 MLHRGN
-7 SIRAPLVRLIGMRLF
+7 G
-22 ASRLAAGSLLT
+22 
-33 FGMFRRRKEAVL
+33 AVL
-45 NPITVGER
+45 ESIPVSDR
-53 YTLDRELGRG
+53 YTVDRVLGRG

-77 RPVAIKILRPEIGIG
+77 RPVAIKILRLEIIAGQS
-92 ENAQRFLREI
+92 AQRFLLEI

-116 LDSGATEDVP
+116 LDSGATEETP
-126 PRPFYVMPYVEG
+126 PRPFYVMPYVDG

-152 VAEAVRLVR
+152 VPEALRLVR
-161 EAGEALHYAHGEALI
+161 EAGEALHYAHGEGLI

-185 LLSQG
+185 LLSRG

-203 GIAGGNQ
+203 GVAAGDR
-210 LTQPGLTMGT
+210 LTRTGMGMGT

-227 QASGER
+227 QAGGER

-254 EPPFTGPNIFAV
+254 QPPFTGPDPVAV
-266 LSRQMRDPVPP
+266 FSRQVLDPVPP
-277 LTTIRPGVP
+277 ITTLRPGVP
-286 MSVRRAIERAL
+286 GSVRSAIERAL

-302 DRFTT
+302 DRFAS
-307 VLEFLAALE
+307 VLEFLQALE
-316 VVESPEAPAV
+316 APEAPAA
-326 APKKAIV
+326 APKKSIV

-372 TSSVKLKDTGW
+372 TSSIKLKETGW

-397 LEGSVRREGSALR
+397 LEGSVRRAGSTLR

-416 DVETEVHLWTEKYA
+416 DTETDAHLWAEKYS

-445 QIVEALQIT
+445 QIVEALRIT
-454 LTQPE
+454 LSPPE
-459 DREIAQRPIANLR
+459 DREIAERPIADIR

-482 EYYRYTAEGMAAARA
+482 EYYRQSAEGMVAARA
-497 LAEHGLAVVGPH
+497 LAEHGLAVVGAN
-509 EALYGM
+509 EALYGI
-515 LGTVY
+515 LGTVN
-520 AWSPVVLVGDEETT
+520 AWAAIFLGGDEEAT
-534 LREAEACARRAFEL
+534 LREAEDCARRAFEL
-548 NPNSAQGLSI
+548 NPESAQGLSI
-558 MGQVAYRRGN
+558 MGQVAYRRGEP
-568 AGEAV
+568 GEAV
-573 RLLTQACAA
+573 RLLTQAVAA
-582 DPNNPDAMHQLG
+582 NPNNPDAMHQLG

-605 MREVLTRLAEL
+605 MREVLTRLVEL

-630 YLLGGDAVGALPSH
+630 YSLGGDAAGALPSH
-644 RRAVELAPLSTICR
+644 RRAVELDPRSTICR
-658 VCDAVSLV
+658 VCAGVALV
-666 AAGRDT
+666 AAGREA
-672 EAASQFEW
+672 EAASEFEW
-680 LEHQPSDDHLAAV
+680 LERQPSDDPLATV
-693 AVRFRRGLTGDR
+693 GMRFWRGVTGDR
-705 EAVLSPPSAGERAMA
+705 AAVLAPPSAAERAVA
-720 ESDEYWSYLMA
+720 ESDEYWTYLMA
-731 GAYAL
+731 SAYAQ
-736 VGEAEQALSWLEH
+736 VGEADQALGWLEH
-749 AVTVRGWVDYV
+749 TVRVRGWIDYV

-765 DRFLERVRP
+765 DRFLESVRSAP
-774 TQHFQELMA
+774 RFQELMA
-783 SAQKRYAR
+783 FARERYVR
-791 FTDAGTPAELRPV
+791 FTDDGTPAPRPD